1 MRMMRLI
8 GLMLLAL
15 TLTACQSTKTPTT
28 QPTNKVAC
36 EAFRIIPYHYSILDT
51 DLENDTMATVNEIR
65 GHNAAYRA
73 LCR

>member
-1 MRMMRLI
+1 MNFVHYNVI
-8 GLMLLAL
+8 VLLL
-15 TLTACQSTKTPTT
+15 SGCVTSQSTT